1 MANYRAFHTQLATIM
16 ETLTRAAVAEI
27 CELVDDGYAVLHME
41 ISRHQK
47 ENEELR
53 RKLQLID
60 SIVAARGYS
69 DETAAVQEAM
79 SRRHRGEL
87 MLLIQRHIQLRQ
99 DTAELETSRGSS
111 QPSDQQ
117 PTPIKSRDSEEHA
130 LVAVHVK
137 EEGQEP
143 QTDDDDD
150 DDDDDVAVVT
160 RDSPDEKVI
169 ALLSQKVGSDTASGN
184 NDLLTHALANTRSP
198 SLPPHVLADTHSHT
212 EESQHSSVDL
222 TASDEPLCSFN
233 TQSNVHSLSDTHTD
247 ASGHNRPFP
256 DKMCMKME
264 PMVSDMNITLDWR
277 THPVHTTLSHSH
289 SSSGGNGTRTL
300 HTAHNSPLYTAQ
312 HLLGLGNV
320 AGLGLFGGR
329 GSLQGGGVGKRHF
342 ICSICGKNFT
352 TAQSLD
358 THMRIHTGERPY
370 RCEQCGKRF
379 TQSGHLTA
387 HQTVHTGER
396 PYECTH
402 CGKRFAGK
410 QYLRIHTKKHHP
422 E

>member
-1 MANYRAFHTQLATIM
+1 MAHYRAFHTQLATIM

-27 CELVDDGYAVLHME
+27 CELVDDGYAILHME

-53 RKLQLID
+53 RKLQLIE

-69 DETAAVQEAM
+69 DETAAVHEA
-79 SRRHRGEL
+79 
-87 MLLIQRHIQLRQ
+87 
-99 DTAELETSRGSS
+99 TSCRARA
-111 QPSDQQ
+111 
-117 PTPIKSRDSEEHA
+117 KSRDSEEHA
-130 LVAVHVK
+130 LVTVQVK

-143 QTDDDDD
+143 QNDDEDDDD
-150 DDDDDVAVVT
+150 AVVNH
-160 RDSPDEKVI
+160 DSPDEEAI
-169 ALLSQKVGSDTASGN
+169 ELLSHKDTASA
-184 NDLLTHALANTRSP
+184 NDDGHTHPLTDTHSP
-198 SLPPHVLADTHSHT
+198 SLPPHLLVDTHSHT
-212 EESQHSSVDL
+212 EESQQSSMDL

-233 TQSNVHSLSDTHTD
+233 TQSNVHSLSDTHND
-247 ASGHNRPFP
+247 ATSHSHTYP
-256 DKMCMKME
+256 DKTCMKRD
-264 PMVSDMNITLDWR
+264 PMVSDLNLTLDWS
-277 THPVHTTLSHSH
+277 THSVHNTLSH
-289 SSSGGNGTRTL
+289 SSGGNGTRTL
-300 HTAHNSPLYTAQ
+300 AAHSSPLYNAQ

-329 GSLQGGGVGKRHF
+329 GSLQGAGAGKRHF

>member
-1 MANYRAFHTQLATIM
+1 MANYRVFHTQLATIM

-27 CELVDDGYAVLHME
+27 CELVDDGYAILHLE

-53 RKLQLID
+53 RKLQLIE

-69 DETAAVQEAM
+69 DETAVVREAT
-79 SRRHRGEL
+79 SRRAC
-87 MLLIQRHIQLRQ
+87 
-99 DTAELETSRGSS
+99 AE
-111 QPSDQQ
+111 
-117 PTPIKSRDSEEHA
+117 SRDSEERS
-130 LVAVHVK
+130 LVTVQVK
-137 EEGQEP
+137 EEGQIDE
-143 QTDDDDD
+143 DDDDD
-150 DDDDDVAVVT
+150 ETVAVVAH
-160 RDSPDEKVI
+160 DSPDEDVI
-169 ALLSQKVGSDTASGN
+169 ELLSHKVPSDTASA
-184 NDLLTHALANTRSP
+184 NDDLHTHTLADTHSP
-198 SLPPHVLADTHSHT
+198 SLPPHILTDTQSHT

-233 TQSNVHSLSDTHTD
+233 TQSNTHALSDTHTD
-247 ASGHNRPFP
+247 VTGHSCPFP
-256 DKMCMKME
+256 DKMCMKRE
-264 PMVSDMNITLDWR
+264 PMVSDLNLTLDWS
-277 THPVHTTLSHSH
+277 THPVHNTLSQSH
-289 SSSGGNGTRTL
+289 ASSAGNSTRTPA
-300 HTAHNSPLYTAQ
+300 AHSSPLYTTQ

-320 AGLGLFGGR
+320 SGLRLFGSR

-396 PYECTH
+396 PYECTQ

>member
-1 MANYRAFHTQLATIM
+1 MANYRAFHTQLTTIM

-27 CELVDDGYAVLHME
+27 CELVDDGYAILHME

-53 RKLQLID
+53 RKLQLIE
-60 SIVAARGYS
+60 SIVAACGYS
-69 DETAAVQEAM
+69 DETAAVQEAT
-79 SRRHRGEL
+79 SRRAR
-87 MLLIQRHIQLRQ
+87 
-99 DTAELETSRGSS
+99 AE
-111 QPSDQQ
+111 
-117 PTPIKSRDSEEHA
+117 SRDSEEQA
-130 LVAVHVK
+130 LVTVQVK

-143 QTDDDDD
+143 PNDDEDDDET
-150 DDDDDVAVVT
+150 VAVVT
-160 RDSPDEKVI
+160 GDSPDEEVVE
-169 ALLSQKVGSDTASGN
+169 LLSHKVPSDTASA
-184 NDLLTHALANTRSP
+184 NDNLHAHSLTDTHSP
-198 SLPPHVLADTHSHT
+198 SLPPHILADTHSHT

-233 TQSNVHSLSDTHTD
+233 TQSNVHSLSDMHTD
-247 ASGHNRPFP
+247 ATGHSCSFP
-256 DKMCMKME
+256 DKMCTKRE
-264 PMVSDMNITLDWR
+264 PMVSDLNLTLDWS
-277 THPVHTTLSHSH
+277 THTVHNTLSHSH
-289 SSSGGNGTRTL
+289 TSSAGNVTRTFA
-300 HTAHNSPLYTAQ
+300 AHSSPLYSAQ

-329 GSLQGGGVGKRHF
+329 GSLQGVGVGKRHF

>member
-1 MANYRAFHTQLATIM
+1 MFYQCNNGADHYYFL
-16 ETLTRAAVAEI
+16 
-27 CELVDDGYAVLHME
+27 CFFSFKDDE
-41 ISRHQK
+41 
-47 ENEELR
+47 
-53 RKLQLID
+53 D
-60 SIVAARGYS
+60 D
-69 DETAAVQEAM
+69 DET
-79 SRRHRGEL
+79 
-87 MLLIQRHIQLRQ
+87 
-99 DTAELETSRGSS
+99 
-111 QPSDQQ
+111 
-117 PTPIKSRDSEEHA
+117 
-130 LVAVHVK
+130 
-137 EEGQEP
+137 
-143 QTDDDDD
+143 
-150 DDDDDVAVVT
+150 VAVVT
-160 RDSPDEKVI
+160 GDSPDEEVVE
-169 ALLSQKVGSDTASGN
+169 LLSHKVPSDTASA
-184 NDLLTHALANTRSP
+184 NDNLHAHSLTDTHSP
-198 SLPPHVLADTHSHT
+198 SLPPHILADTHSHT

-233 TQSNVHSLSDTHTD
+233 TQSNVHSLSDMHTD
-247 ASGHNRPFP
+247 ATGHSCSFP
-256 DKMCMKME
+256 DKMCTKRE
-264 PMVSDMNITLDWR
+264 PMVSDLNLTLDWS
-277 THPVHTTLSHSH
+277 THTVHNTLSHSH
-289 SSSGGNGTRTL
+289 TSSAGNVTRTFA
-300 HTAHNSPLYTAQ
+300 AHSSPLYSAQ

-329 GSLQGGGVGKRHF
+329 GSLQGVGVGKRHF

>member
-27 CELVDDGYAVLHME
+27 CELVDDGYAILHIE

-53 RKLQLID
+53 RKLQLIE

-69 DETAAVQEAM
+69 DET
-79 SRRHRGEL
+79 
-87 MLLIQRHIQLRQ
+87 
-99 DTAELETSRGSS
+99 TT
-111 QPSDQQ
+111 
-117 PTPIKSRDSEEHA
+117 SRDSRCDGAVCETTAGRKPCGSRESSSRRILAESCDLEERGP
-130 LVAVHVK
+130 VTVQVK

-143 QTDDDDD
+143 QDDDNSG
-150 DDDDDVAVVT
+150 AIAMAT
-160 RDSPDEKVI
+160 HNSPDVEVI
-169 ALLSQKVGSDTASGN
+169 ELSTQDGPSETHSTNDDT
-184 NDLLTHALANTRSP
+184 TVHT
-198 SLPPHVLADTHSHT
+198 LADAHSPAPHAHPFTETHSHT

-233 TQSNVHSLSDTHTD
+233 THTDAQTQSDTHTERTCHGP
-247 ASGHNRPFP
+247 AFP
-256 DKMCMKME
+256 DKVCVKRE
-264 PMVSDMNITLDWR
+264 SAVCDAELDLTLDWN
-277 THPVHTTLSHSH
+277 THSMRDTLAHPHVPSTGITTD
-289 SSSGGNGTRTL
+289 TL
-300 HTAHNSPLYTAQ
+300 NHNPPLYAAQ
-312 HLLGLGNV
+312 HLVAMGNV
-320 AGLGLFGGR
+320 AGLSLFGGR
-329 GSLQGGGVGKRHF
+329 GTVRGGGVGKRHF
-342 ICSICGKNFT
+342 ICSICGKSFT

-358 THMRIHTGERPY
+358 THTRIHTGERPY

-396 PYECTH
+396 PYECSH

>member
-27 CELVDDGYAVLHME
+27 CELVDDGYAILHTE

-53 RKLQLID
+53 RKLQLIE
-60 SIVAARGYS
+60 SIVAARGYG
-69 DETAAVQEAM
+69 DERAA
-79 SRRHRGEL
+79 
-87 MLLIQRHIQLRQ
+87 
-99 DTAELETSRGSS
+99 
-111 QPSDQQ
+111 
-117 PTPIKSRDSEEHA
+117 SRDSRCDGA
-130 LVAVHVK
+130 LCEPAASRKGCGSRESSSRRAMVESRDSDERGPVTVHVK
-137 EEGQEP
+137 EEGQEARGDDN
-143 QTDDDDD
+143 DDDDD
-150 DDDDDVAVVT
+150 ALFAHSSSDGEVV
-160 RDSPDEKVI
+160 E
-169 ALLSQKVGSDTASGN
+169 LSAQDGPSDTHS
-184 NDLLTHALANTRSP
+184 NDDF
-198 SLPPHVLADTHSHT
+198 HVLADVHSPNPQANTLTESHSHT

-233 TQSNVHSLSDTHTD
+233 THPDMHPLSDTHVDRT
-247 ASGHNRPFP
+247 GHGRPFS
-256 DKMCMKME
+256 DKMRVKRE
-264 PMVSDMNITLDWR
+264 PMVCEDLDLALDWNTNPLR
-277 THPVHTTLSHSH
+277 NALSHSH
-289 SSSGGNGTRTL
+289 AGISTDTL
-300 HTAHNSPLYTAQ
+300 TAHSSPLYAAQ
-312 HLLGLGNV
+312 HLVALGNV
-320 AGLGLFGGR
+320 AGLGLFGAR
-329 GSLQGGGVGKRHF
+329 GSLRGSGVGVGGKRHF
-342 ICSICGKNFT
+342 ICSICGKSFT

-358 THMRIHTGERPY
+358 THTRIHTGERPY

-422 E
+422 ES